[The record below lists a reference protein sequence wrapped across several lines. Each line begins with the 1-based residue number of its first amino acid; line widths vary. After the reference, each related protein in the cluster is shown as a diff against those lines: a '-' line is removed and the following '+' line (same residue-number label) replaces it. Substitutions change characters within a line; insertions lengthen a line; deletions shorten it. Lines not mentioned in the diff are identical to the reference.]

1 MDVYDEEGTFEQARS
16 LEQHFEDL
24 LHSFAD
30 HKHVIDVRNIGLM
43 GAIELAPR
51 NGAPGQRGLE
61 VHKRCFWEENLMVRN
76 GMDLLQFSP
85 FLNSDP
91 DEMEQSFLTLR
102 RVLDAVE

>member
-1 MDVYDEEGTFEQARS
+1 
-16 LEQHFEDL
+16 
-24 LHSFAD
+24 
-30 HKHVIDVRNIGLM
+30 M

-51 NGAPGQRGLE
+51 EGAPGQRGFD
-61 VHKRCFWEENLMVRN
+61 VHKRCFWDENLVVRN

-91 DEMEQSFLTLR
+91 DEMEQSFVALR